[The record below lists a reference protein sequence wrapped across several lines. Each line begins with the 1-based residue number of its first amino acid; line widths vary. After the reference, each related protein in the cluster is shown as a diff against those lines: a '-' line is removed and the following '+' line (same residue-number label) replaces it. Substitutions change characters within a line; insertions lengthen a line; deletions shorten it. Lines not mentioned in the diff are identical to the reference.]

1 MNKLLPTVTAIGL
14 ILITSSFADTV
25 VVIPNTPNEGDFTTV
40 TTVTTGNPVTTNNL
54 ISQDFADGTWNGTM
68 YPDNSDL
75 NHSTWL
81 TGKDGKYAETTLNSE
96 DYVSVEELKLGFTS
110 NFTANIRWWNQVES
124 TVTMTQSISNGI
136 DTTTQSTTFE
146 DTTNSSYQVNPYGNT
161 LIVNPDPNMTHGTAT
176 YRFDFDIIN
185 DNQAGYN
192 GGHAGVDVRDPSA
205 RIDYTALS
213 STTVSEITYCW
224 QQTPPTC
231 PGQEEIEA
239 VEEII
244 NDLDT
249 IIADFVLPEEI
260 IEYDPIPLDIEYSFN
275 DVFDDEIEIE
285 EYQPV
290 MLTDE
295 FFFEDEY
302 FEPDYYEDVVMED
315 FIPEDIV
322 VVETLDW
329 NDSNVVFDELPS
341 LEMFEELPPLEE
353 VYMEEIVIEEMF
365 AEEFTEEMQEEFI
378 EEVFE
383 EFVMETEPEPIPEPE
398 PEPVEEIQ
406 EVAMVQEEPEPID
419 EQPVMEEVQEEPVE
433 QEIVNE
439 QIEEQPSSE
448 EVVADEPEPTTE
460 VAEQEEIVEEPIETE
475 PTTVAETTEP
485 ESAEPVEVDLDIKV
499 AAIEKA
505 IQGKIANEMQ
515 RVSLTLDVIN
525 EFVSREMT
533 SEQADISSY
542 FNTNAA
548 LFDTRQLPSGDPS
561 FFMQVSLASYDKN
574 IYASQPSIAGTDPVV
589 QHQIKMI
596 EHKKKTSDA
605 YRNLM
610 ELLNARNV
618 K

>member
-14 ILITSSFADTV
+14 IITTSSFADTV

-54 ISQDFADGTWNGTM
+54 ISQDFTDGTWTGTM
-68 YPDNSDL
+68 FPDSSDI
-75 NHSTWL
+75 NESTWL
-81 TGKDGKYAETTLNSE
+81 TGKDGKYAETSLNSE

-110 NFTANIRWWNQVES
+110 NFTANIRWWNPVES

-146 DTTNSSYQVNPYGNT
+146 DTTNSSYEVNPYGNT
-161 LIVNPDPNMTHGTAT
+161 LVVNPDPNMTHGTAT

-231 PGQEEIEA
+231 PGQDEIEA

-260 IEYDPIPLDIEYSFN
+260 IEYAPIPIDIEYSFN
-275 DVFDDEIEIE
+275 DIFEEEIEIE

-290 MLTDE
+290 VLMDE

-322 VVETLDW
+322 MVETLDW

-353 VYMEEIVIEEMF
+353 VYMEEIVMEEMF

-383 EFVMETEPEPIPEPE
+383 EFVMETEPEPMPEPE
-398 PEPVEEIQ
+398 PIEEIQ

-460 VAEQEEIVEEPIETE
+460 VAEQEEAVEEPVEAGPTE
-475 PTTVAETTEP
+475 VAETTEP
-485 ESAEPVEVDLDIKV
+485 EQSNESVEVDLDIKV

-505 IQGKIANEMQ
+505 IQGKIKNEMQ
-515 RVSLTLDVIN
+515 RVSVTLDVIN
-525 EFVSREMT
+525 EIVSREMT
-533 SEQADISSY
+533 STQADISSY
-542 FNTNAA
+542 FDTNAA
-548 LFDTRQLPSGDPS
+548 LFDTRQIPGGDPD
-561 FFMQVSLASYDKN
+561 FFLQASLASYDKT
-574 IYASQPSIAGTDPVV
+574 IYATQASIAGTDPVV
-589 QHQIKMI
+589 KHQIKMQ
-596 EHKKKTSDA
+596 EYKKTTNDA